1 VRCRGV
7 LLALVLARGL
17 SPAASAQENQPA
29 TIQQEGPGDEVTQQ
43 INLGPLIHTVK
54 PDIPRKLRKRQL
66 VAVLSA
72 TVSTEGTL
80 QKVEVLGGDEDFT
93 PLVLNVVEQWRYA
106 PANLNG
112 QPVDAKVFVIVES
125 IKGQV
130 DSHLELD
137 TVPIQPAN
145 LLVGEE
151 VLKVDPHTMKAPKA
165 LYSPDPQ
172 YSEEARVARYSGV
185 GVLGVV
191 VGRDGNPKTVWV
203 SKKLGLGLDEKAIEA
218 VRQWRFEPAMKNGQP
233 VATAINVEVS
243 FRLY

>member
-1 VRCRGV
+1 MRCRGV
-7 LLALVLARGL
+7 LLALVLAWGL
-17 SPAASAQENQPA
+17 SSGASAA

-54 PDIPRKLRKRQL
+54 LDIPRKLRKRQL

-93 PLVLNVVEQWRYA
+93 PLALNAVQQWRYA
-106 PANLNG
+106 SATLSG
-112 QPVDAKVFVIVES
+112 QPVEAKVFVVVES
-125 IKGQV
+125 IKGDV
-130 DSHLELD
+130 NSELELD
-137 TVPIQPAN
+137 TVPTQPAD
-145 LLVGEE
+145 LLPGEE
-151 VLKVDPHTMKAPKA
+151 VFKIDPHTMKAPKA
-165 LYSPDPQ
+165 LYSPDPE
-172 YSEEARVARYSGV
+172 YSEKARVAKYSGV

-191 VGRDGNPKTVWV
+191 VGSDGNPKTVWV

-218 VRQWRFEPAMKNGQP
+218 VRQWKFEPAMKNGQP